1 MKVLLKQQICIVMML
16 IFVQFALGQKSIIR
30 GQVTDEKKVP
40 LSDVTIV
47 VLGKKV
53 STISNANGE
62 FSIEAASTDKI
73 KFSFVGMDNKTVA
86 IENRLFLNVVLKN
99 KQESLDE
106 VVVIGYETVR
116 RSDVTGS
123 ISSVKGSEIRK
134 QATPSVV
141 SALVGKVPG
150 AYIRTTGNEPGGTN
164 SIKIRGLSSIN
175 GTGEPLYVVDGI
187 YTDNIDFLNP
197 SDVKSIEILKDAAS
211 TSIYGSRGAN
221 GVVLVTTNKPKS
233 GQISTTYSTY
243 LTTKDMARKI
253 DVVNAAEY
261 AMLFYEMKAN
271 RPDLILPNVEIVGFP
286 ENNPSSWGKG
296 YDWVK
301 ESSQPWTLQNHDL
314 RINYGRAESSIGL
327 GVNFLEDNGAFK
339 NQDYSRFNLK
349 LDGMMKPSKIVEL
362 GFSVIANRRMFNH
375 MDDGQKAV
383 ETIFGITPATP
394 IYNQNGTYNLSNMF
408 GTLKTFDNPI
418 ARLNNSTDIDKTDQ
432 ILSDIYANF
441 SITPKLSF
449 KASVKF
455 NYSSRERLYY
465 LPSTTLEG
473 SITSGKATVSDLK
486 IQDYTNNY
494 ILTYGI
500 SKNKHSINMLGGLE
514 ISGKGR
520 SSANS
525 GEVTQFNSDIY
536 GPYNLAAGASAV
548 GYNSYK
554 SKETLAGFL
563 GRVNYKFS
571 DKYFITFTGRYDGSS
586 KFGAN
591 NRWAFFPG
599 VAVAWDMN
607 KENFLSSNNVISN
620 WKWRISAGQSGSS
633 SILPYQSQGSIYNM
647 GLSRSTPTYAFG
659 NTPIAA
665 EAPETFSNSD
675 LKWEVATQYNAGVEI
690 GLWGNRINFKGD
702 AYIKKIADLLV
713 KDFPLPGVSGFNS
726 STRNGG
732 DMTNTGIEF
741 SLGGEVIRNK
751 NFKMSTNIVF
761 SKYINEI
768 TKWLGQGSMINV
780 NKYTGYVGEGHAY
793 GVFWE
798 VPQLGIFANQEQID
812 NYTYKNSTTGAST
825 LLQPTAKPGNIKYA
839 DTNGDGIIN
848 LSDRTVIGSPH
859 PDFTL
864 GMGLDLTNKNWTLN
878 IFINSVY
885 GKSVYNSSNEQL
897 MNTWLFN
904 TNKYDEP
911 YGEATSFSKRVLN
924 RWIPENPNTNVPKL
938 GSTATNGLSANLS
951 NVEDGSFI
959 RFENISLS
967 YNFPLKKK
975 AIIKNLAI
983 YGSVQNAILITNYRG
998 TDPENNQPEPGGWAT
1013 NQSSSI
1019 LAYDNFG
1026 YPRPVA
1032 YTFGLNLNF

>member
-16 IFVQFALGQKSIIR
+16 IFVQIALGQKSIIR

-40 LSDVTIV
+40 LSDVTIL

-53 STISNANGE
+53 STISNVNGE
-62 FSIEAASTDKI
+62 FSIEAAPTDKL

-99 KQESLDE
+99 KQENLDE

-150 AYIRTTGNEPGGTN
+150 AYIRTTGNEPGGAN

-233 GQISTTYSTY
+233 GQISTNYSTY
-243 LTTKDMARKI
+243 FATKDMARKI

-327 GVNFLEDNGAFK
+327 GVNFLKDNGAFK

-349 LDGMMKPSKIVEL
+349 FDGMMKPSKIVEL

-394 IYNQNGTYNLSNMF
+394 VYNQNGTYNLSNMF

-500 SKNKHSINMLGGLE
+500 SKNKHSITMLGGLE

-520 SSANS
+520 SSTNS

-647 GLSRSTPTYAFG
+647 GLTRSTPTYAFG
-659 NTPIAA
+659 NTPVAA

-675 LKWEVATQYNAGVEI
+675 LKWEVATQYNVGVEI

-798 VPQLGIFANQEQID
+798 VPQLGIFANQLEID

-938 GSTATNGLSANLS
+938 GSIATNGLSANLS

-975 AIIKNLAI
+975 GIIKNLSI

>member
-16 IFVQFALGQKSIIR
+16 IFVQFAFGQKSIIR
-30 GQVTDEKKVP
+30 GQVTDDKKVP
-40 LSDVTIV
+40 LPDVTIV
-47 VLGKKV
+47 VSENKT

-62 FSIEAASTDKI
+62 FSIEAAPTDKL
-73 KFSFVGMDNKTVA
+73 KFSFVGMDNKTVS
-86 IENRLFLNVVLKN
+86 IQNRLFLNVVLKN
-99 KQESLDE
+99 KQENLDE

-123 ISSVKGSEIRK
+123 ISSIKGSEIRK

-150 AYIRTTGNEPGGTN
+150 AYIRTTGNEPGGAN

-221 GVVLVTTNKPKS
+221 GVILITTNKPKS
-233 GQISTTYSTY
+233 GQISTNYSTY
-243 LTTKDMARKI
+243 FTTKDMARKI

-271 RPDLILPNVEIVGFP
+271 RPDLILPNFEIVGFP

-327 GVNFLEDNGAFK
+327 GVNFLKDNGAFK

-349 LDGMMKPSKIVEL
+349 FDGMMKPSKIVEL

-383 ETIFGITPATP
+383 ETIFGITPATQV
-394 IYNQNGTYNLSNMF
+394 YNQNGTYNLSNMF

-418 ARLNNSTDIDKTDQ
+418 TRLNNSTDIDKTDQ

-441 SITPKLSF
+441 SIAPKLSF

-455 NYSSRERLYY
+455 NYSSRERLFY

-525 GEVTQFNSDIY
+525 GDVTQFNSDIY

-548 GYNSYK
+548 GYSSYK
-554 SKETLAGFL
+554 TKETLAGFL

-599 VAVAWDMN
+599 IAVAWDMN

-647 GLSRSTPTYAFG
+647 GLTRSTPTYAFG
-659 NTPIAA
+659 NTPVAA
-665 EAPETFSNSD
+665 EAPETFSNSN
-675 LKWEVATQYNAGVEI
+675 LKWEVATQYNVGVEI
-690 GLWGNRINFKGD
+690 GLWGNRINFNGD

-732 DMTNTGIEF
+732 DMTNTGVEF

-798 VPQLGIFANQEQID
+798 VPQLGIFANQAEID
-812 NYTYKNSTTGAST
+812 SYTYKNSATGAST

-975 AIIKNLAI
+975 SIIKNLAI